1 MNRPIVL
8 IHGYSDKGE
17 SFRTWRE
24 KLASGDPAW
33 EIDAVSVGN
42 YESLTDE
49 VTIKDL
55 ADGLDRALR
64 ARFGNDVQEFDAIVH
79 STGMLVIREW
89 FVRDRR
95 RLGRLKHLVAI
106 APATFGSPLARQGRS
121 WLGAVF
127 KGNNHLGPDFL
138 AAGDAI
144 LDGLELASP
153 YTWDLASRD
162 IFNEQP
168 FFDDSPD
175 TPYVFVFCGTDA
187 YGGIRQLANSPGM
200 DGTVRWA
207 GAGLNTRK
215 IILDLTRAAAQHV
228 SVEKW
233 MGTNVPVHLMA
244 EMNHGTIIA
253 EPTDELVSLAKK
265 ALRVNDADEF
275 RAWLTAADAHGRGA
289 AVAAEKGAWQQVVV
303 RCVDQRGDPIRDF
316 HIQLFDGD
324 DPIPDF
330 DDEHVAVYSRDHS
343 YRCFHFDVDKL
354 LARSSLTV
362 KVMALS
368 GSTWIDF
375 QGFGWEREGAPLPSP
390 TANER
395 WDAMFDLTPVLQRDR
410 QLLKDIRS
418 GAIPFDNQR
427 LFAPFTTTL
436 VEIRLDRD
444 AYPLDL
450 TQISNLFGW
459 HVGTQNETDR

>member
-8 IHGYSDKGE
+8 LHGYSDSGQ
-17 SFRTWRE
+17 SFKVWRD
-24 KLASGDPAW
+24 KLTTGNPAW
-33 EIDAVSVGN
+33 EVDTISIGN
-42 YESLTDE
+42 YTSLTDE

-64 ARFGNDVQEFDAIVH
+64 AKFGDDKQEFDAIVH

-95 RLGRLKHLVAI
+95 RLGRLKHLLAI

-127 KGNNHLGPDFL
+127 KGERQLGPDFL
-138 AAGDAI
+138 AAGDLI

-153 YTWDLASRD
+153 YTWDLAGRD
-162 IFNEQP
+162 VFNQQP
-168 FFDDSPD
+168 FYDDSPD
-175 TPYVFVFCGTDA
+175 TPYVFVFCGTEA
-187 YGGIRQLANSPGM
+187 YTGIRQLANSPGM

-207 GAGLNTRK
+207 GAGLNTRR
-215 IILDLTRAAAQHV
+215 IVLDLTRAAAKHV

-244 EMNHGTIIA
+244 GMNHGTIIA

-265 ALRVNDADEF
+265 ALLVNNAEDF
-275 RAWLTAADAHGRGA
+275 RTWLTVADAHGRGA
-289 AVAAEKGAWQQVVV
+289 AVSREKGGWQQVVV

-316 HIQLFDGD
+316 HIQLFDGE
-324 DPIPDF
+324 DPVPDL
-330 DDEHVAVYSRDHS
+330 DDEHVDVYSRDHS
-343 YRCFHFDVDKL
+343 YRCFHFDAEKL

-368 GSTWIDF
+368 GSTWVDF
-375 QGFGWEREGAPLPSP
+375 QGFGWEKDSPALPSP
-390 TANER
+390 TANAR
-395 WDAMFDLTPVLQRDR
+395 WDAIFDLTPVLEHDK
-410 QLLKDIRS
+410 QLLANIRS
-418 GAIPFDNQR
+418 GAVAFDNQR

-459 HVGTQNETDR
+459 ITPQT